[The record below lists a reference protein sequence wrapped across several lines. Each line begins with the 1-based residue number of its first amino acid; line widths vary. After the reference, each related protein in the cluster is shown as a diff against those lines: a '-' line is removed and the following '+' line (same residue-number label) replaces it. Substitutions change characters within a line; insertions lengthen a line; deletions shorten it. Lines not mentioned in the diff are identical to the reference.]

1 MILTMGFRVAVG
13 HNKSLVLEV
22 TASELGVQLA
32 GDLAHRLCLG
42 LQLCTSLVRVH
53 IVAMGLAVVLV
64 LRMVDVGELL
74 LRVADVDLVG
84 VGLLRLLGVRMGLC
98 MSMGLGLIVGLPL
111 GLGDVL
117 VLV

>member
-1 MILTMGFRVAVG
+1 MILAMGFRVAVS
-13 HNKSLVLEV
+13 HYKSLVLEV
-22 TASELGVQLA
+22 AASELGIQLA
-32 GDLAHRLCLG
+32 GNLAHRLCLG
-42 LQLCTSLVRVH
+42 LQLRASLVGVH
-53 IVAMGLAVVLV
+53 IVAMGLGVVLV

-98 MSMGLGLIVGLPL
+98 MSTDLGLIVDLTL

-117 VLV
+117 V